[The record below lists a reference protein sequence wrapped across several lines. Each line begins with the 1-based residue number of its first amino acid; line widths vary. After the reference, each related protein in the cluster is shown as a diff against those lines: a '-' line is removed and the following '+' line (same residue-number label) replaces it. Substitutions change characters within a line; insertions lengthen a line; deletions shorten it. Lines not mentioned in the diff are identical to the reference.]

1 MRYLLFLGL
10 CIYIIPVLSACD
22 VTTGADSYNNS
33 SSIDYR
39 SMAYQYAV
47 DAGIPP
53 DKFVKQIQ
61 VESGFNP
68 HAVSSAGAIGIAQFL
83 PSTASGLGINPHDP
97 VDSLKGAANLMG
109 RYQTNYGDYPHAL
122 AAYNCGTGCL
132 AKAMLNCSYFYWC
145 LPRETERYID
155 MIMN

>member
-10 CIYIIPVLSACD
+10 CICIISILSACD
-22 VTTGADSYNNS
+22 VSTGADSYSNS
-33 SSIDYR
+33 SSTDYR
-39 SMAYQYAV
+39 SMAYQDAV

-68 HAVSSAGAIGIAQFL
+68 NAVSSEGAVGIAQFL
-83 PSTASGLGINPHDP
+83 PSTASGLGINPYNP

-109 RYQTNYGDYPHAL
+109 RYQANYGDYSHAL

-132 AKAMLNCSYFYWC
+132 ASAMRNCSYFYWC
-145 LPRETERYID
+145 LPSETERYIN